1 MAEEKIL
8 APLTEADGA
17 WVWRQSGTRRAVDD
31 MVAELE
37 RRWGFERLP
46 RLVSPELRA
55 RFEQAR
61 DMHRQATMAGEDLAD
76 MDAMMM
82 RAWRALEAEALS
94 RGESPLPGA
103 VAVWQAD
110 EEERGSI
117 CLCLDDEHAQ
127 ALLARAKAVGENIEV
142 WTLAEVGRIVQI
154 GGVLAEAKKAFPQ
167 AKVAKRGAIQDDIP
181 F

>member
-1 MAEEKIL
+1 
-8 APLTEADGA
+8 
-17 WVWRQSGTRRAVDD
+17 
-31 MVAELE
+31 
-37 RRWGFERLP
+37 
-46 RLVSPELRA
+46 
-55 RFEQAR
+55 
-61 DMHRQATMAGEDLAD
+61 MAGEDLAD

-167 AKVAKRGAIQDDIP
+167 AKVVKRGAIQDDIP